1 MRHSAPMTAF
11 VLILSGTFAVVW
23 GLWRGYAAARAA
35 LLPLVHDGEPT
46 RGLIEASRPVYAR
59 TRVRVAAR
67 NVAISVAWLGVAMYG
82 LYLLTVGMQALG

>member
-1 MRHSAPMTAF
+1 MTAL
-11 VLILSGTFAVVW
+11 VLVFSGTFAVVW

-35 LLPLVHDGEPT
+35 LLPLAHDGEPT

-67 NVAISVAWLGVAMYG
+67 NVALAVAWLIVALYG
-82 LYLLTVGMQALG
+82 LYLLTVGAGVAG